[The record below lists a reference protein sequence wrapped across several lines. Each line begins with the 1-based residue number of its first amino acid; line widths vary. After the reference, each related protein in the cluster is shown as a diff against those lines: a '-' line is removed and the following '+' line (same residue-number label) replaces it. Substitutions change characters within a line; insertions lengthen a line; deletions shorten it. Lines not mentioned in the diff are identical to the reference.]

1 MSDQSPS
8 LKEQI
13 QEALDRPMP
22 TAVYDPASDLLV
34 NIQETLERLGLRIED
49 PHSDAFPRPIRIDF
63 TYSRELKGLPIGSTG
78 EILLSIPRFIDDATL
93 AGGAPTL
100 VRLFEDALK
109 VQDLSLRD
117 VRLTDVR
124 LTRFVRAGAGEQQ
137 HEIA

>member
-13 QEALDRPMP
+13 QDALDRPIP
-22 TAVYDPASDLLV
+22 TAVYQPPSALHV
-34 NIQETLERLGLRIED
+34 NLQATLERLGLRIDD
-49 PHSDAFPRPIRIDF
+49 PHVDALPRPIRIDF

-78 EILLSIPRFIDDATL
+78 KISLSVPRFIDDAAL

-100 VRLFEDALK
+100 VRLFEEALK

-124 LTRFVRAGAGEQQ
+124 LTRFVRAGADE
-137 HEIA
+137 